1 MFEILPMDW
10 NLKQIFTQKWAS
22 VDMNWGLNPPT
33 PRKFQ
38 PCAWVYTSV
47 ISSMIETTIARDLL
61 HRGQQ
66 RSLLPIARWC
76 RRQTDR
82 QTDRQSGKATQN
94 FIEIGWQFT
103 EIWQHNGYQ
112 DGKGPQRCILKV
124 WNIFIFD
131 RRPLLLRIFASLYK
145 MSRKW
150 KNPPYRIMA

>member
-22 VDMNWGLNPPT
+22 VDMNWGVEPPDT
-33 PRKFQ
+33 PAIPTLRLGLHK
-38 PCAWVYTSV
+38 CNKLHD
-47 ISSMIETTIARDLL
+47 RDDYSKRFVASWPAAEPSAYCTLM
-61 HRGQQ
+61 
-66 RSLLPIARWC
+66 PA
-76 RRQTDR
+76 TDR

-112 DGKGPQRCILKV
+112 DGKGLQRCILKV
-124 WNIFIFD
+124 WKIFIFD